1 MKFGIKTG
9 QGLSGYT
16 YNELSSIWSK
26 SEELG
31 FESAWVHDH
40 FLSSTN
46 RASDHCLEAY
56 TTLAALARDT
66 KNLRLGVMVTCV
78 GYRNPAYL
86 AKVGATIDTIS
97 KGRFIMGI
105 GTGWF
110 EEEFRSYGY
119 KFPSIPEKLGQLRET
134 LKILRLMW
142 TEESPSFEGKH
153 YTIQNAPCYPRPVQ
167 KTIPIWIG
175 ISSGTKTLPRMSIEL
190 ADGLNTTAKP
200 ELCGK
205 IIERAEET
213 RSKMGRERSGVTY
226 SAQPILLVG
235 NDLEIE
241 KLIQNEAKRFG
252 LPVQDYLNGLKEKGC
267 IIGTAERCAEELKA
281 FHNVGVDYLIPTIVG
296 DTLLWPLET
305 IKDKLLPLL

>member
-16 YNELSSIWSK
+16 YDELSSIWSK

-31 FESAWVHDH
+31 FESAWLHDH

-46 RASDHCLEAY
+46 RVSDPCLEAY

-66 KNLRLGVMVTCV
+66 RNLRLGVMVTCV

-119 KFPSIPEKLGQLRET
+119 KFPSLPEKLGQLRET

-153 YTIQNAPCYPRPVQ
+153 YTIKNATCYPRPVQ
-167 KTIPIWIG
+167 ENIPIWIG

-205 IIERAEET
+205 IIEGAEET
-213 RSKMGRERSGVTY
+213 RSRVGRERSGVTY

-235 NDLEIE
+235 NESEIE
-241 KLIQNEAKRFG
+241 KIVQNEAKRFG

-267 IIGTAERCAEELKA
+267 IIGTAERCAQELKTY
-281 FHNVGVDYLIPTIVG
+281 NNEGVDYLIPTIVG